1 MRYVRLMM
9 LNFQRTV
16 EIRSR
21 SFVWFLF
28 SLFPTVTMLVFWS
41 GATSG
46 GRTIDEWTYPMLASY
61 YLYVMIAQVL
71 TMSHIEPDVANLDI
85 KEGAISS
92 YLLKPFSYYWLKF
105 FSELPYRVI
114 QGGMGIIATG
124 IVTIFARDLIIITN
138 SMQTLMLVLVMIFFA
153 YILSFT
159 FKMII
164 ALLAFWIT
172 ELRGL
177 FEVVEVLILILGG
190 ALMPLSLYPEFLE
203 KIASFL
209 PISYVIYYPII
220 AMQGQLTNIEILKV
234 IGLQLIWITILGFIY
249 QRVWRAGVKQYSA
262 IGQ

>member
-1 MRYVRLMM
+1 
-9 LNFQRTV
+9 
-16 EIRSR
+16 
-21 SFVWFLF
+21 
-28 SLFPTVTMLVFWS
+28 
-41 GATSG
+41 
-46 GRTIDEWTYPMLASY
+46 
-61 YLYVMIAQVL
+61 
-71 TMSHIEPDVANLDI
+71 
-85 KEGAISS
+85 
-92 YLLKPFSYYWLKF
+92 
-105 FSELPYRVI
+105 
-114 QGGMGIIATG
+114 
-124 IVTIFARDLIIITN
+124 
-138 SMQTLMLVLVMIFFA
+138 
-153 YILSFT
+153 
-159 FKMII
+159 MII